1 MRIRL
6 AALALAVSAALASSR
21 PSAQAAAPRIP
32 LCAGLTIVTAV
43 SQPEGDYES
52 IKTVQSVT
60 DSEVRIKYSSE
71 AMYADMF
78 SNEPPKL
85 RQTNVTRTVRQR
97 DLRTATLY
105 LQQFSTVLPELVP
118 ETTAIGTSA
127 AVLNDLKTKGESA
140 FGIFIAFNID
150 KPGVDREEHPNV
162 YDNQEVGTI
171 ARVGKAPV
179 MLPVLVNDVP
189 ASLPAI
195 QAAGELIFDKSEF
208 FFLDDPANP
217 LVLKFRIGIGDVD
230 ALSEE
235 DARATGQKPHPA
247 GDRDL
252 LQVIKINTR
261 CAGAA
266 PENRGGGGAG
276 AGTGVGAGA
285 GAAGGAGAGGGGA
298 GGGGAGGGGG
308 SAIERALSE
317 SGRADVYSI
326 YFTFNSDV
334 IRPESEPTLKEIA
347 DVLTRHPEWK
357 LGVNGHTDGV
367 GTDAYNLDLSRRRAA
382 AVRTALVSRYHI
394 EAARLSTN
402 GLGKSQPKDT
412 NATLEGRAK
421 NRRVELVKQ

>member
-6 AALALAVSAALASSR
+6 AALALALSGPLASSR
-21 PSAQAAAPRIP
+21 PAAQPAAPRIP
-32 LCAGLTIVTAV
+32 LCAGLSIVTAV

-52 IKTVQSVT
+52 IKTIQSVT

-85 RQTNVTRTVRQR
+85 RQTNVTRTVRPS
-97 DLRTATLY
+97 DLKTATLY

-150 KPGVDREEHPNV
+150 KPGVDREQHPNV

-179 MLPVLVNDVP
+179 MLPVLLNDAP

-217 LVLKFRIGIGDVD
+217 LTLKFRIGIGNVD

-235 DARATGQKPHPA
+235 DARAMGQQPHPA
-247 GDRDL
+247 GDRDV

-261 CAGAA
+261 CAGGA
-266 PENRGGGGAG
+266 PENRGGGGGAGAG
-276 AGTGVGAGA
+276 AGTG
-285 GAAGGAGAGGGGA
+285 GGAGAGGA
-298 GGGGAGGGGG
+298 GG

-334 IRPESEPTLKEIA
+334 IRPESEATLKEIA
-347 DVLTRHPEWK
+347 DVLARHPEWK

-367 GTDAYNLDLSRRRAA
+367 GADAYNLDLSRRRAA
-382 AVRTALVSRYHI
+382 AVRSALVSRYNVG
-394 EAARLSTN
+394 AARLSTN
-402 GLGKSQPKDT
+402 GFGKSQPKDT
-412 NATLEGRAK
+412 NATLEGRAR
-421 NRRVELVKQ
+421 NRRVELVRQ

>member
-1 MRIRL
+1 VRIRL
-6 AALALAVSAALASSR
+6 AAVAVAIAALLVSSR
-21 PSAQAAAPRIP
+21 PSAQGAAPKIP

-52 IKTVQSVT
+52 IKTIQSVT
-60 DSEVRIKYSSE
+60 DTEVRVKYSSE

-78 SNEPPKL
+78 STEPPKL
-85 RQTNVTRTVRQR
+85 RQTNVTRTIRR
-97 DLRTATLY
+97 SDLRTATLY
-105 LQQFSTVLPELVP
+105 LQQFSELLPEMIP

-127 AVLNDLKTKGESA
+127 AVLNDLKTKGESE
-140 FGIFIAFNID
+140 FGIFISFNMQ
-150 KPGVDREEHPNV
+150 KPGIDREEHPNV

-195 QAAGELIFDKSEF
+195 QATGELIFDKSEF

-217 LVLKFRIGIGDVD
+217 LTLKMRIGIGDVE
-230 ALSEE
+230 ALSEA
-235 DARATGQKPHPA
+235 DARATGKTAHPA

-252 LQVIKINTR
+252 LQVIKINAR
-261 CAGAA
+261 CGGAA
-266 PENRGGGGAG
+266 PDNRGGPGAGGGGAG
-276 AGTGVGAGA
+276 AGGGVPAG
-285 GAAGGAGAGGGGA
+285 GGGGA
-298 GGGGAGGGGG
+298 GGGAGGG

-334 IRPESEPTLKEIA
+334 IRSESEPTLKEIA
-347 DVLTRHPEWK
+347 DVLTRHPDWK

-367 GTDAYNLDLSRRRAA
+367 GTDTYNLDLSRRRAA
-382 AVRTALVSRYHI
+382 AVRTALVSRYGI
-394 EAARLSTN
+394 NAARLAAS

-412 NATLEGRAK
+412 NATIEGRAK